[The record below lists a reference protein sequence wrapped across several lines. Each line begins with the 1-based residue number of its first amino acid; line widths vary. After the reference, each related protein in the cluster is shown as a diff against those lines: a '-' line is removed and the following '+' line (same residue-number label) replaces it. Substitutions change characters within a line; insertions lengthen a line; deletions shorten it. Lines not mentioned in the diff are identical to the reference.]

1 MNKLNTF
8 LEINLSYPN
17 TKSVHAKGFINE
29 IKGIKSNDVTN
40 SKERIFSFRELVAI
54 NCIKNGTPCRDLL
67 KKQVD

>member
-40 SKERIFSFRELVAI
+40 
-54 NCIKNGTPCRDLL
+54 
-67 KKQVD
+67 